1 MDTEEDFKL
10 LSIVNRLQH
19 KVWKARLSAY
29 SDLHDLFRKTVEDSD
44 FYQYE
49 GYLKSIVTNANA
61 IAQETGLNAV
71 YEYVNNV
78 PNGSSTRETVIPALV
93 SKCLGVP
100 KAGTKQKATEII
112 LLYAEIDIADPVV
125 DLVLPGI
132 DVKQPKL
139 VTQSVVVLREM
150 IRQFGTKTVNP
161 KPIIKSLPKLFGHTD
176 KNVRSET
183 FALTTEI
190 YRWIGSALTPALSNL
205 KPVQIK
211 DLEDAFNK
219 MPTERP
225 VPERLLRSEQQ
236 KATEATTVEMDGAD
250 NEDGN
255 NDELMDEDP
264 IDAFDL
270 VDPVDITIKLPSNFY
285 ELMSSK
291 KWQER
296 REALDAL
303 MEATKTPK
311 IIDKDYSEL
320 MTSLVKRISDTN
332 ILLVGTAANCIEAI
346 ANGLRADFGK
356 YKEMVTP
363 PMIEKLKERK
373 PAILESLVNS
383 LHAVFSTVQLSDIIE
398 DLSTAVKHKNPQI
411 RAQSMKLLSK
421 QLQSIRQLPS
431 KPEIKSFSELMLK
444 TLDDADA
451 NARENSA
458 EGLGTLMKV
467 IGEKAMLVYTDD
479 LDDIKKNKIKE
490 WFDKVEVKAKPLAT
504 KKPAPAPPKKSTPVK
519 KTLASTKKS
528 AKVEPQPMK
537 VDDEYI
543 PEATDITPPKRKP
556 PVRLTGSNTKK
567 PTLSSSK
574 PKPAPASAAP
584 KKAGKLPPSTELEEV
599 KFKFSTEDAEARATD
614 FIPQQ
619 VWDDI
624 GQSQWKVRLA
634 AMEALY
640 SHLESALEP
649 DDIEAEIVI
658 RCLSKKPGW
667 KEMNFQV
674 MTKLYSVMQLLATIC
689 PSFTR
694 SCAAI
699 GIPGLVEKL
708 GDIKLKKPAGE
719 CLEIFAEKTSLQ
731 FILSQSYPIWKK
743 AKSPKV
749 LADSLM
755 WIHQALLDFGV
766 NRLQVRDLIEFVKI
780 ALGNTNASV
789 RTSAVTVLGVLRRYI
804 GQEIISFVQDVSP
817 ALMANIEAEFEKASK
832 LGPPQPTKGITSDD
846 SNPTVSGNG
855 GGGNDNG
862 QDDALD
868 SLIPRVDI
876 SNQLNK
882 IISECNDSNWKMRKE
897 GLDKVLSII
906 EGANKRIKPNLGD
919 FPSVLK
925 QRLNDS
931 NKNLQIQTVEITGLF
946 VVSMGKPFEKY
957 VKLLSGP
964 LTSVVSDN
972 KANVRSAGI
981 ATLEIIRQNCGL
993 EGLIGAFG
1001 AGLAADAP
1009 ALRKELLTWLST
1021 ALNEQDPTGTVV
1033 DFSPLISPMLA
1044 CLQDRNADVR
1054 KAAQTVLPIV
1064 VMNVGYDNVMNKVSE
1079 LKGAQRQTVIPFIE
1093 AARGSAPTTT
1103 VPSAQDATTTATV
1116 TPRIKKL
1123 SVSSEPKRPDS
1134 NTSNNSE
1141 EKPSRVK
1148 STLGKKKLLA
1158 PRTKINSSIGSG
1170 VTSNGNQASTV
1181 DQAQAP
1187 LLTSDARAKQV
1198 RAKKEIRWQFDA
1210 PRSDIID
1217 MLRSACDSHFS
1228 PEIISLMFSTSQYA
1242 EKDRLNALSQLGEC
1256 LINHDIA
1263 MDKYNLEFNDLK
1275 HRYVANTDL
1284 IFKYL
1289 TIRFFD
1295 TNTSILLKCL
1305 DLTQHLVGILD
1316 EEGYHLTE
1324 YEAIS
1329 FLPFLINKIGD
1340 PKETIRTR
1348 IRTILKDF
1356 CRIYPASKLLNYL
1369 LDSAANSKNAKARAE
1384 CLEEVGD
1391 AVRCNGIA
1399 VMLPNKSLPLIATH
1413 IGDRDAGV
1421 RNAALNAIAQAY
1433 ILIGDSVFKY
1443 VNKIGEKEK
1452 AMLEERLKRTKP
1464 SASVIAEKE
1473 ARERQ
1478 QKQQQEEEEEMDID
1492 DLPIINNSARAPRS
1506 RIGKPRSLPQPSSH
1520 SGYQQQ
1526 RINNQHYQQ
1535 AEAEPMEGVDD
1546 EYENNML
1553 HHQYQNDG
1561 NESKVPPGIS
1571 SMRQPRTAAQQQQH
1585 YNHYST
1591 SSGSQNYQHSSISPS
1606 YVMVNQHQ
1614 SHHQQLHQDQK
1625 EYIVDYLIA
1634 QITSGDPQPS
1644 IDALKQL
1651 DRHLNTQ
1658 PELIL
1663 PDIEPLINAITL
1675 QVRFAYSNVDP
1686 RSPITTRLC
1695 KHLVNALVLL
1705 FSNRDLAGAVS
1716 QEALHHLLQELA
1728 HRLLDQ
1734 NMLTLESGP
1743 QLSKAL
1749 NVAMVKVL
1757 ENSQKNA
1764 TFSALLTILGTCSAG
1779 LRPGDSSNLIET
1791 KYTELIMK
1799 CLWKLAKTI
1808 QDNLRTGSL
1817 LPDQLL
1823 YEINKFFLVTPPN
1836 EWKRRTQENVPL
1848 GELPLRTVK
1857 TLLLELVNGL
1867 GEDVFQHLGL
1877 IEDPQHSSV
1886 YPYLHHMLEACR
1898 KKEMMQQ
1905 QHYQQHQEIN
1915 MDVNQSRPMS
1925 YPNSS
1930 SSITN
1935 LSHDEQIYQ
1944 GQHSNSFSRPSS
1956 ISSIR
1961 SNHLF
1966 RSASMSSY
1974 PSSDGYPHESL
1985 PQQNSPV
1992 SSAYIGGMAT
2002 LQSSSPNINSN
2013 LIGDPQLQNNG
2024 GLHSMQI
2031 DDPTNTNKSTLSD
2044 FEMNN
2049 VLTQIF
2055 EKIGTREQTKQGI
2068 IELYEFQKK
2077 YPLAENK
2084 VNSYLNQTGTYFQRY
2099 IRRGL
2104 SNLAADDINT

>member
-1 MDTEEDFKL
+1 
-10 LSIVNRLQH
+10 
-19 KVWKARLSAY
+19 
-29 SDLHDLFRKTVEDSD
+29 
-44 FYQYE
+44 
-49 GYLKSIVTNANA
+49 
-61 IAQETGLNAV
+61 
-71 YEYVNNV
+71 
-78 PNGSSTRETVIPALV
+78 
-93 SKCLGVP
+93 
-100 KAGTKQKATEII
+100 
-112 LLYAEIDIADPVV
+112 
-125 DLVLPGI
+125 
-132 DVKQPKL
+132 
-139 VTQSVVVLREM
+139 M
-150 IRQFGTKTVNP
+150 IRQFGAKAVNP
-161 KPIIKSLPKLFGHTD
+161 KPVVKSLSKLFGHTD
-176 KNVRSET
+176 KNVRAET
-183 FALTTEI
+183 FTLTTEI
-190 YRWIGSALTPALSNL
+190 YRWIGAALTPSLSNL

-211 DLEDAFNK
+211 ELEEAFSK
-219 MPTERP
+219 LPTDRP

-236 KATEATTVEMDGAD
+236 KAAEMATQELEMGDADDGD
-250 NEDGN
+250 DDSNEQIDDGHI
-255 NDELMDEDP
+255 DP
-264 IDAFDL
+264 FDL
-270 VDPVDITIKLPSNFY
+270 ADPVDIMAKLPGNFY
-285 ELMSSK
+285 ELIVSK

-311 IIDKDYSEL
+311 IMDKDYSEL
-320 MTSLVKRISDTN
+320 MAALVKRIGDTN
-332 ILLVGTAANCIEAI
+332 ILLVGTTANCIEAI
-346 ANGLRADFGK
+346 AMGLRNDFGK
-356 YKEMVTP
+356 YKEMLTP

-383 LHAVFSTVQLSDIIE
+383 LHAVFSTVQLSDIID

-411 RAQSMKLLSK
+411 RAQSMKLLAK
-421 QLQSIRQLPS
+421 QLQSTRQSPS
-431 KPEIKSFSELMLK
+431 KPEIKAFADMMLK

-490 WFDKVEVKAKPLAT
+490 WYDKVEVKAKPVVA
-504 KKPAPAPPKKSTPVK
+504 KKPAPPPPKKSTPAVK
-519 KTLASTKKS
+519 KAPAKKPV
-528 AKVEPQPMK
+528 KPEPQPMA
-537 VDDEYI
+537 VDDESQSD
-543 PEATDITPPKRKP
+543 ATAIAAPKRKP
-556 PVRLTGSNTKK
+556 PARLAGSNTKK

-574 PKPAPASAAP
+574 AKPKLAAATATATAAS
-584 KKAGKLPPSTELEEV
+584 KKSGKLPPSSEPEEI
-599 KFKFSTEDAEARATD
+599 KYKFSAEDAEARATD
-614 FIPQQ
+614 YIPEQ
-619 VWDDI
+619 VWEDI

-634 AMEALY
+634 AMEALH
-640 SHLESALEP
+640 SHLENDLEP
-649 DDIEAEIVI
+649 EDIEPEIII

-674 MTKLYSVMQLLATIC
+674 MTKLYGVMQLLATIC
-689 PSFTR
+689 SSFTR

-699 GIPGLVEKL
+699 GIPGLIEKL

-719 CLEIFAEKTSLQ
+719 CLEVFAEKTTLQ
-731 FILSQSYPIWKK
+731 FVLAQSYPIWKK

-755 WIHQALLDFGV
+755 WIQQALLDFGIT
-766 NRLQVRDLIEFVKI
+766 RLQVRDLIEFVKI

-789 RTSAVTVLGVLRRYI
+789 RTSAVSVLGVLRRYI
-804 GQEIISFVQDVSP
+804 GPEIITFVQDVSP

-832 LGPPQPTKGITSDD
+832 LDPPQPTKATAVSD
-846 SNPTVSGNG
+846 NGNSGNG
-855 GGGNDNG
+855 SGSRSNNNMEV
-862 QDDALD
+862 DALD
-868 SLIPRVDI
+868 SLIPRLDI

-882 IISECNDSNWKMRKE
+882 VMAECNDSNWKMRKE
-897 GLDKVLSII
+897 GLDKVLAII
-906 EGANKRIKPNLGD
+906 EGANKRIKPNLGE
-919 FPSVLK
+919 FPSALK

-931 NKNLQIQTVEITGLF
+931 NKNLQIQTVEITGLL

-957 VKLLSGP
+957 VKILSGP

-981 ATLEIIRQNCGL
+981 ATLEIIRQTCGL

-1001 AGLAADAP
+1001 TSLAADAP

-1033 DFSPLISPMLA
+1033 DFSPLISPVLA

-1054 KAAQTVLPIV
+1054 KAAQNVLPIV
-1064 VMNVGYDNVMNKVSE
+1064 IANTGYDSVINKVSE
-1079 LKGAQRQTVIPFIE
+1079 LKGAQRQTVLPLIE
-1093 AARGSAPTTT
+1093 AARGSAPATIT
-1103 VPSAQDATTTATV
+1103 PSAPATIAAPTTAA
-1116 TPRIKKL
+1116 PKIKKI
-1123 SVSSEPKRPDS
+1123 SDAPESKRPDS
-1134 NTSNNSE
+1134 MATNGSDD
-1141 EKPSRVK
+1141 KPTRIK
-1148 STLGKKKLLA
+1148 SALGKKKLLT
-1158 PRTKINSSIGSG
+1158 PRAKAGSFGVSSNS
-1170 VTSNGNQASTV
+1170 NQASTSELT
-1181 DQAQAP
+1181 QPP
-1187 LLTSDARAKQV
+1187 LLTGDVRAKQV
-1198 RAKKEIRWQFDA
+1198 RAKKEIRWQFDS
-1210 PRSDIID
+1210 PRSDVID
-1217 MLRSACDSHFS
+1217 MLRGACDTHFNS
-1228 PEIISLMFSTSQYA
+1228 EIISLMFSTSQYA
-1242 EKDRLNALSQLGEC
+1242 ERDRLNALSQLDEC
-1256 LINHDIA
+1256 LVNHDIS
-1263 MDKYNLEFNDLK
+1263 MDKYDLDFNDLK
-1275 HRYVANTDL
+1275 QRYVANTDL

-1295 TNTSILLKCL
+1295 TNTSMLLKCL

-1329 FLPFLINKIGD
+1329 FLPFLINKVGD
-1340 PKETIRTR
+1340 PKETIRVR
-1348 IRTILKDF
+1348 IRAILKDF

-1369 LDSAANSKNAKARAE
+1369 LDVAANSKNAKARAE

-1399 VMLPNKSLPLIATH
+1399 VMLPNKSLPLIAAH

-1421 RNAALNAIAQAY
+1421 RNAALNAIAQVY
-1433 ILIGDSVFKY
+1433 ILIGDAVFKY
-1443 VNKIGEKEK
+1443 VSRIGEKEK

-1464 SASVIAEKE
+1464 SASVLAEKE

-1478 QKQQQEEEEEMDID
+1478 QQQQEEEEEMDVD
-1492 DLPIINNSARAPRS
+1492 DLPMINNLARTPRS

-1520 SGYQQQ
+1520 SGYQHQQ
-1526 RINNQHYQQ
+1526 RTVNSHSHV
-1535 AEAEPMEGVDD
+1535 EPEPMEGIADD
-1546 EYENNML
+1546 YGNNMS
-1553 HHQYQNDG
+1553 HYQYQDHS
-1561 NESKVPPGIS
+1561 NELRVLPGPS
-1571 SMRQPRTAAQQQQH
+1571 SMRQPRTATQQQQH
-1585 YNHYST
+1585 QMQYNH
-1591 SSGSQNYQHSSISPS
+1591 HSPS
-1606 YVMVNQHQ
+1606 LIAQSHPQPTILSPYAMTNQH
-1614 SHHQQLHQDQK
+1614 HHQDQR

-1651 DRHLNTQ
+1651 DKHLNTQ

-1779 LRPGDSSNLIET
+1779 LRPGDSSSSIET

-1808 QDNLRTGSL
+1808 QDNLRTGTL
-1817 LPDQLL
+1817 FPDQLL

-1867 GEDVFQHLGL
+1867 GEGVFQHLSL

-1905 QHYQQHQEIN
+1905 QQQQHQHQQYHQQPHQDIP
-1915 MDVNQSRPMS
+1915 MDGNQSRPLS
-1925 YPNSS
+1925 FPNSS
-1930 SSITN
+1930 SSIGN
-1935 LSHDEQIYQ
+1935 LSHDEQVYQ
-1944 GQHSNSFSRPSS
+1944 QSRHSNSFSRPSS

-1966 RSASMSSY
+1966 RSTSMSSY
-1974 PSSDGYPHESL
+1974 PSSDGYPHENM
-1985 PQQNSPV
+1985 PQQQSLPV
-1992 SSAYIGGMAT
+1992 SSAYIGGGMET
-2002 LQSSSPNINSN
+2002 LQTFSPNMNSN
-2013 LIGDPQLQNNG
+2013 TMIGDPQHQNNG
-2024 GLHSMQI
+2024 DSNSMQVDEPI
-2031 DDPTNTNKSTLSD
+2031 NTNKTTLSD
-2044 FEMNN
+2044 YEMNN

-2068 IELYEFQKK
+2068 VELYEFQKK

-2104 SNLAADDINT
+2104 SNLAADDV